1 MKTRN
6 SIKSVH
12 HWNTKTAKNI
22 NVCSFK
28 SAPLVP
34 DKKIFDSL
42 KWGLIFLWSP
52 ELGLHCFRL
61 LPPAPIT

>member
-6 SIKSVH
+6 SIKTVH
-12 HWNTKTAKNI
+12 HRSTKTAKNI

-34 DKKIFDSL
+34 DKKMT
-42 KWGLIFLWSP
+42 P
-52 ELGLHCFRL
+52 
-61 LPPAPIT
+61 